1 MKSVAVL
8 TGEGAFALFF
18 RPHPREFAIQGKKNA
33 NAEGSGP
40 EGGGG
45 KAKRSWN
52 WLMHK
57 LGRAY
62 ELELSNGLAGHH
74 RQNFRWVFPCN
85 EKIADRSDEIN
96 FSIFEVRV
104 WYYVQ
109 LWEFSCRSR
118 GGSWELFELRIY
130 RKSSINPPGGLFIS
144 NTLGGRGLIET
155 GAY

>member
-18 RPHPREFAIQGKKNA
+18 VPIPGNLPSKAKKMLMPRGQARK
-33 NAEGSGP
+33 
-40 EGGGG
+40 GGGG

-85 EKIADRSDEIN
+85 EKIADRSEN

-144 NTLGGRGLIET
+144 NTLGERGLIET